1 MENENKNKNLVVNL
15 TTDSFDVV
23 ALGAELALV
32 DFWAEWCGPCRTLGP
47 IVDKVA
53 NLSQGQISVFKVN
66 VDDYPELAQRFDIR
80 GIPALL
86 LFKNGQ
92 LVERIVGVQP
102 AAVILSIAKEHMDTH
117 ADEVLVSA

>member
-1 MENENKNKNLVVNL
+1 MENENKNLVVNL

-53 NLSQGQISVFKVN
+53 NLSQGDERVQG
-66 VDDYPELAQRFDIR
+66 QR
-80 GIPALL
+80 
-86 LFKNGQ
+86 
-92 LVERIVGVQP
+92 
-102 AAVILSIAKEHMDTH
+102 
-117 ADEVLVSA
+117 

>member
-1 MENENKNKNLVVNL
+1 MN
-15 TTDSFDVV
+15 
-23 ALGAELALV
+23 
-32 DFWAEWCGPCRTLGP
+32 
-47 IVDKVA
+47 
-53 NLSQGQISVFKVN
+53 VFKVN

-102 AAVILSIAKEHMDTH
+102 AAVILSIAKGHMDTH

>member
-1 MENENKNKNLVVNL
+1 MENENKNLVVNL
-15 TTDSFDVV
+15 TTDSFDEV
-23 ALGAELALV
+23 ALGTELALV

-53 NLSQGQISVFKVN
+53 NLSQGQMNVFKVN
-66 VDDYPELAQRFDIR
+66 GDDYPELAQRFDIR

-102 AAVILSIAKEHMDTH
+102 AAVILGIAKEHMDTH

>member
-1 MENENKNKNLVVNL
+1 MENENRNLVVNL

-53 NLSQGQISVFKVN
+53 NLSQGQMNVFKVN

-102 AAVILSIAKEHMDTH
+102 AAVILSIAKGYMDTH